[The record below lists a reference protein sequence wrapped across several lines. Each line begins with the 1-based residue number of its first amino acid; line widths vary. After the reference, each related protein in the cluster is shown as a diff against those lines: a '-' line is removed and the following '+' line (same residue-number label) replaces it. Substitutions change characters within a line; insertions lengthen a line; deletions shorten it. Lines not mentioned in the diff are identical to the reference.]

1 MALLRI
7 RLTPDPW
14 ATTPLTSDRSWEVM
28 TRDDEDALEAFF
40 TWLKGRK
47 GVTTILKLVVME
59 NQDRPC
65 SERVVRECLKGLD
78 VRYLDW
84 KRRDICVDT
93 LLVVPNIVELW
104 LYSSGLNAVLCGWS
118 DEHGLGRFTKGFEAE
133 DVRKDNMKVFERRL
147 LKWHEIKKSKIVPEI
162 SITPEPDR
170 QDTIDTNDNMT
181 KKNSA
186 AHLLEAVR
194 KASNANILMYCAAS
208 NTKATTKSNDPYFP
222 GGFNEVTAIGAADW
236 DQIRKPY
243 VGGDADYLFPGDY
256 VLNGPDGKP
265 TKEGRQLGRYSPGG
279 SGEEIRTPARTGM
292 GKVFGDLLRVSGETV
307 NFVDIKNLVS
317 QNSDKSW
324 PSHKAVVDRA
334 QSLIAGSTES
344 KTRKTR

>member
-1 MALLRI
+1 MMALLRI

-40 TWLKGRK
+40 TWLKGPK

-118 DEHGLGRFTKGFEAE
+118 DEHGLGRFTK
-133 DVRKDNMKVFERRL
+133 V
-147 LKWHEIKKSKIVPEI
+147 
-162 SITPEPDR
+162 
-170 QDTIDTNDNMT
+170 
-181 KKNSA
+181 
-186 AHLLEAVR
+186 
-194 KASNANILMYCAAS
+194 
-208 NTKATTKSNDPYFP
+208 
-222 GGFNEVTAIGAADW
+222 
-236 DQIRKPY
+236 
-243 VGGDADYLFPGDY
+243 
-256 VLNGPDGKP
+256 
-265 TKEGRQLGRYSPGG
+265 
-279 SGEEIRTPARTGM
+279 
-292 GKVFGDLLRVSGETV
+292 
-307 NFVDIKNLVS
+307 
-317 QNSDKSW
+317 
-324 PSHKAVVDRA
+324 
-334 QSLIAGSTES
+334 GSTLQRHS
-344 KTRKTR
+344 RGIVWS

>member
-1 MALLRI
+1 MSWNVQRNENH
-7 RLTPDPW
+7 PDI
-14 ATTPLTSDRSWEVM
+14 TS
-28 TRDDEDALEAFF
+28 
-40 TWLKGRK
+40 
-47 GVTTILKLVVME
+47 
-59 NQDRPC
+59 
-65 SERVVRECLKGLD
+65 
-78 VRYLDW
+78 
-84 KRRDICVDT
+84 
-93 LLVVPNIVELW
+93 
-104 LYSSGLNAVLCGWS
+104 
-118 DEHGLGRFTKGFEAE
+118 
-133 DVRKDNMKVFERRL
+133 
-147 LKWHEIKKSKIVPEI
+147 
-162 SITPEPDR
+162 
-170 QDTIDTNDNMT
+170 
-181 KKNSA
+181 
-186 AHLLEAVR
+186 LLEAVR

-222 GGFNEVTAIGAADW
+222 GGFNEVTAIGAAD
-236 DQIRKPY
+236 
-243 VGGDADYLFPGDY
+243 YLFPGDY

-265 TKEGRQLGRYSPGG
+265 TKEGGNSAATALAAGMAALILFCIKK